1 MKTVTTPGRY
11 GDGLGGHDLILLAKS
26 TTTGR
31 VSRTWAP
38 EGRHK
43 GSSLILRG
51 PTRHHCRGEMGIGK
65 TFIATATA
73 HIAEFSR
80 MLVSARTLK
89 EYLSHYGLEEE
100 DSEADDGL
108 VG

>member
-1 MKTVTTPGRY
+1 
-11 GDGLGGHDLILLAKS
+11 
-26 TTTGR
+26 
-31 VSRTWAP
+31 
-38 EGRHK
+38 
-43 GSSLILRG
+43 
-51 PTRHHCRGEMGIGK
+51 
-65 TFIATATA
+65 
-73 HIAEFSR
+73 